1 MKILSLRFKNLNS
14 LKGEWKIDF
23 QDQAFQENALFV
35 ITGQTG
41 AGKSTI
47 LDAICLALYQQT
59 PRLDKLTQSKNELMT
74 RGTGDCYA
82 EVEVAV
88 KGKGYRVYWSQ
99 KRARSHADGNLQ
111 APICELTEID
121 GKVLATKSS
130 EVLKEV
136 TELTG
141 LDFSRFTKSMLL
153 AQGGFAAFLNA
164 SSGERAELLEEL
176 TGTEIYC
183 EIAQYVYQQNKQIQ
197 SELTLL
203 TEQSKVLSLLDED
216 QRAELDAEIVALSQQ
231 QKVLTTEHKALETAC
246 HWLQQTQKLSA
257 DVKKQTDIV
266 TNINQQQQKFTSKDK
281 ALINAEKAAKLTPL
295 FEAKQQSFS
304 QHERVKQQLL
314 GIEQKRNNNKM
325 LMQQALQEQTLK
337 SDQLQAQQQTTD
349 NSLDE
354 INRVLVPL
362 ALAMADKQSQLELLN
377 QEKSEKST
385 ALAQENQ
392 KLTDQQS
399 QITNYQT
406 QIQDSQLMLKSRAYI
421 PKVSE
426 KLSTISLQ
434 LNQLSEMQ
442 DKQSTLSQTLQLTEK
457 KKSDAIQSNHQADQ
471 AMHALMVKV
480 EPLELAIQKTQSDI
494 HSALTLLPELS
505 LASANTQLVN
515 IQNELEYCQSALP
528 LVDKLDR
535 IEVDL
540 VKVTDNKAN
549 LEASL
554 QSENEQLLAWK
565 TQGKQLAYDV
575 KNTEKLLEQDQ
586 IIQSLSVLQMKVEE
600 SEPCPL
606 CGSLEHPALVNYQKI
621 DVSHHQSRLN
631 EQQQHLLEARNRYS
645 ELNGQLKTKQQQ
657 LVQIESS
664 LQALLVEREELLTL
678 WTNNAYLMTQEYN
691 PQSSELLLK
700 QRQAL
705 TLQVQQLTQKME
717 AVRTL
722 EKQQSDQSNQLQV
735 LSADKHHLLLT
746 QQQSLH
752 TQTSLIEQLESLTAE
767 SDQVTLKIGVVK
779 QTIKDS
785 LPEQSQFSEAN
796 DLTFLNP
803 IVIFNQPEQWLA
815 DMTKQVTDYQLQLTN
830 EQQLQQK
837 LAELSQQYSLDQQVV
852 QQHTGLLEEITKK
865 INTLAEKV
873 TELQQQR
880 KAQFGDLSQ
889 QQLRDKAQQQLTQ
902 CQTQLEAAKSVL
914 QTLSATEQ
922 ALQGEHSQL
931 VTLEAQYKDQLSH
944 TDELFATALAS
955 SLFANQADYIDAC
968 LTQDEMQALA
978 ELRQQLQ
985 QQLLTET
992 TRLQTL
998 ESQLVAQQTLKLTE
1012 LDLVQANDALAES
1025 EQKIEQH
1032 HQIYATKLGLLQAD
1046 DSAKVKQQNLL
1057 TEQQKKQENAQQW
1070 EMLNKLIGSADGAK
1084 FRTFAQGVTLD
1095 NLVYL
1100 ANKEMANL
1108 HQRYQLQRNINQP
1121 LALQVVDLWQANA
1134 VRDVKTLSG
1143 GESFLVSLGLA
1154 LALSNLVSHK
1164 TQIESLFLDEG
1175 FGTLDANTLEV
1186 ALEALERLNA
1196 TGKLIGIISHVDA
1209 LKERIN
1215 HQIHVSKGAS
1225 AGFSQLAAQ
1234 YQFKPVIEKG

>member
-74 RGTGDCYA
+74 RGCGDCHA
-82 EVEVAV
+82 EVEFAV

-130 EVLKEV
+130 EVLKQV

-203 TEQSKVLSLLDED
+203 TEQSKVLSLLDEE
-216 QRAELDAEIVALSQQ
+216 QRAELDAEIVTLSQQ
-231 QKVLTTEHKALETAC
+231 QKTLTTEHKALETAC
-246 HWLQQTQKLSA
+246 NWLQQTQKLSD

-266 TNINQQQQKFTSKDK
+266 TNINQQQHEFASKDK
-281 ALINAEKAAKLTPL
+281 ALVNAEKAAKLTPL
-295 FEAKQQSFS
+295 FDSKQQSFL

-314 GIEQKRNNNKM
+314 DIEQKRNSNKT
-325 LMQQALQEQTLK
+325 LMQQAQQDQSLK
-337 SDQLQAQQQTTD
+337 SEQLQAQQQTTD
-349 NSLDE
+349 KTLDE

-362 ALAMADKQSQLELLN
+362 ELSIADKQSQFEQLN
-377 QEKSEKST
+377 QEQAEKSK
-385 ALAQENQ
+385 LLMQENQ
-392 KLTDQQS
+392 KLTEQKLQVTD
-399 QITNYQT
+399 YQT
-406 QIQDSQLMLKSRAYI
+406 QIQDSQLTLKSRAYI
-421 PKVSE
+421 PQVNE
-426 KLSTISLQ
+426 KLSTISFQ

-442 DKQSTLSQTLQLTEK
+442 DKKSTLSQTLQLTEK
-457 KKSDAIQSNHQADQ
+457 KKSEALQSSHQAEQ
-471 AMHALMVKV
+471 AMNALMGQV
-480 EPLELAIQKTQSDI
+480 EPLELALQKTQSDI
-494 HSALTLLPELS
+494 QNALALLPESS
-505 LASANTQLVN
+505 LTSANAQLVN
-515 IQNELEYCQSALP
+515 IQNELEHCQSAFQ

-535 IEVDL
+535 IEADL
-540 VKVTDNKAN
+540 TKITDNKAN

-554 QSENEQLLAWK
+554 QAENEQLLAWK
-565 TQGKQLAYDV
+565 TQGKQLADDV
-575 KNTEKLLEQDQ
+575 NNTEKLLEQDQ
-586 IIQSLSVLQMKVEE
+586 IIQSLSALQMKVEE

-621 DVSHHQSRLN
+621 DASHHQSRLN
-631 EQQQHLLEARNRYS
+631 EQQQQLLEARNRYS

-664 LQALLVEREELLTL
+664 LQALLVERQELLTL
-678 WTNNAYLMTQEYN
+678 WTNNGYLMTLEYN
-691 PQSSELLLK
+691 PQSSELLLE
-700 QRQAL
+700 QRLAL
-705 TLQVQQLTQKME
+705 TSQAQQLTQKME

-722 EKQQSDQSNQLQV
+722 EKLQSDQSNQLQV
-735 LSADKHHLLLT
+735 LSADKHNLSLT

-752 TQTSLIEQLESLTAE
+752 AQTSLIEQLESLTAE
-767 SDQVTLKIGVVK
+767 SEQLALKTDAVK
-779 QTIKDS
+779 QTIIDS
-785 LPEQSQFSEAN
+785 LPDHSQLSEAN

-803 IVIFNQPEQWLA
+803 TVIFNQPEQWLA
-815 DMTKQVTDYQLQLTN
+815 DMTQQVSDYQLQLTN

-837 LAELSQQYSLDQQVV
+837 LAELSQQYSLAQQVA
-852 QQHTGLLEEITKK
+852 QQHTALLQQVTTQINALTEK
-865 INTLAEKV
+865 I

-880 KAQFGDLSQ
+880 KTQFGDLSQ

-922 ALQGEHSQL
+922 ALQGENSQL
-931 VTLEAQYKDQLSH
+931 VTLEAQYKEQLTH
-944 TDELFATALAS
+944 ADELFTTALTS
-955 SLFANQADYIDAC
+955 SLFTDQAGYLDAC
-968 LTQDEMQALA
+968 LTQDEMQALT
-978 ELRQQLQ
+978 EQRQQLQ

-998 ESQLVAQQTLKLTE
+998 ESQLTTQQALKLTA
-1012 LDLVQANDALAES
+1012 LDLVQAKVALAES

-1032 HQIYATKLGLLQAD
+1032 HQLYATKLGLLQAD

-1057 TEQQKKQENAQQW
+1057 TQQQQKQKNAQQW

-1215 HQIHVSKGAS
+1215 HQIHVTKGAS
-1225 AGFSQLAAQ
+1225 AGFSQLAPQ